1 MSEHKGDLFW
11 FYDPTI
17 LFRKDKLIQIWPYES
32 MSFHQKLNATTRFI
46 LLISV
51 VGFMLLNNYLILLF
65 GVVLI
70 CLLVF
75 IFNYYKKSHYESL
88 ENREV
93 VSSNADKHT
102 PTNPLYN
109 VLLTDYEDNVNKPE
123 AEKEYNESNE
133 EVINTSV
140 KNFVLENNKD
150 NKDIGKIFQNVVNN
164 LDFEK
169 SMRQFHINPST
180 TIPNNQ
186 DDFLKYCY
194 GDLYSEKPL
203 LIY

>member
-1 MSEHKGDLFW
+1 MSDLFW
-11 FYDPTI
+11 FHEPTI
-17 LFRKDKLIQIWPYES
+17 LFRKDKLIQIWPYEN
-32 MSFHQKLNATTRFI
+32 MSFHEKLNATTRFI
-46 LLISV
+46 LLISIL
-51 VGFMLLNNYLILLF
+51 GFMILNNYLILLF
-65 GVVLI
+65 GLVLI
-70 CLLVF
+70 CMLIL
-75 IFNYYKKSHYESL
+75 IYNYYKKSQLEAM

-93 VSSNADKHT
+93 VPSNADKHSA
-102 PTNPLYN
+102 TNPLYN
-109 VLLTDYEDNVNKPE
+109 VLLTDYQDNVNKPE
-123 AEKEYNESNE
+123 AEKQYNETNE
-133 EVINTSV
+133 QVINNSV

-169 SMRQFHINPST
+169 SMRQFHMNPST

-194 GDLYSEKPL
+194 NDLYSEKPL